1 MTSSTN
7 VFETIS
13 CVEIMVAVAW
23 YLGLKLW

>member
-1 MTSSTN
+1 MTSSTD

-23 YLGLKLW
+23 